1 MSTAVACC
9 GNTCIIN
16 IRNLEGIYKYTEYA
30 VMDIQPEGLAG
41 ANNSSPSYEL
51 VHHASDW
58 DEFLGMTQAQ
68 MNLKETISEGM
79 KLIQRNQKR
88 IQ

>member
-51 VHHASDW
+51 VHHASD
-58 DEFLGMTQAQ
+58 
-68 MNLKETISEGM
+68 
-79 KLIQRNQKR
+79 
-88 IQ
+88 